1 MLWMICKPEEI
12 QTPVKTPDPDFPVV
26 QYVDDTLLIMPA
38 DEQQTRAL
46 KNLLEFF
53 NNHMPQN

>member
-1 MLWMICKPEEI
+1 M
-12 QTPVKTPDPDFPVV
+12 PVKTPDPDFPVV